1 MALIKCPECGRE
13 ISDKAVSCPGCGC
26 PASEFQKDEAAQRDA
41 KIDSET
47 NKDLRYNP
55 GGYRMAKGTEVV
67 ETQEDLERIADEI
80 FWKNPKLCISNV
92 SKLQKKANIGAD
104 KAYALLEERVKELK
118 RGADKRICPRCGSDD
133 IARSEDTGSSST
145 ISISEGI
152 YHTTYQKGKTNCECM
167 NCGKRWKY

>member
-26 PASEFQKDEAAQRDA
+26 PASEFPNSRTAQRDTRSGFEA
-41 KIDSET
+41 NEGM
-47 NKDLRYNP
+47 RYKM
-55 GGYRMAKGTEVV
+55 GGYRLVKDTATV

-92 SKLQKKANIGAD
+92 SKLQKKANIDAD

-118 RGADKRICPRCGSDD
+118 RGTDKRICPRCGSDD
-133 IARSEDTGSSST
+133 IARTQDDGSSST

-152 YHTTYQKGKTNCECM
+152 YHTKYRKGKTRCECL
-167 NCGKRWKY
+167 NCGKKWSF